1 MVAMELCPG
10 GTESNFSTVASENSE
25 VISARSVEM
34 GVSSLSAELVA
45 NECLDAFLKDR
56 MYVITGRSSKIMR
69 AIGRLTYCPCG
80 CHPIYLEKSN
90 RV

>member
-1 MVAMELCPG
+1 MELCPS

-25 VISARSVEM
+25 VISARTVEM

-56 MYVITGRSSKIMR
+56 MYVITGRSSKIMH
-69 AIGRLTYCPCG
+69 AIGRHLPRKMKLNTVG
-80 CHPIYLEKSN
+80 NMFKQVAGS
-90 RV
+90 